1 LLSVELTRLRLEM
14 AAGAPCD
21 MNDPLQVLAYNL
33 FGAKALPV
41 ADNESKKGV
50 QFHPEVRS

>member
-1 LLSVELTRLRLEM
+1 M

-21 MNDPLQVLAYNL
+21 MNDPLQLLAYNL